1 MLDSTGRLSIA
12 ELVVY
17 LLLLPLAVCCLFRH
31 GKYGILGWIYLV
43 AFCVL
48 RMVGA
53 ALLIN
58 SENKGTVS
66 TTALIINGVA
76 LSPLLLSTAGIL
88 HES

>member
-1 MLDSTGRLSIA
+1 MLDSTGHLSVA

-17 LLLLPLAVCCLFRH
+17 ILAVSLAFYCLIRH
-31 GKYGILGWIYLV
+31 GKYGTLGWIYLV
-43 AFCVL
+43 IFCIL
-48 RMVGA
+48 RIVGA
-53 ALLIN
+53 ALLIG

-76 LSPLLLSTAGIL
+76 LSPLLLSTDGIL